1 MEGSGMKKIILSI
14 LFVFSSGI
22 IFFLYSANYQH
33 AEIYICEDEQFT
45 AELSAKAS
53 ISRKELY
60 IVGYCSCQGV
70 DKSLKSLAKKG
81 SCTTEKD
88 NVYICRCIGKA
99 NY

>member
-1 MEGSGMKKIILSI
+1 MKKIILSI
-14 LFVFSSGI
+14 LFVFSTG
-22 IFFLYSANYQH
+22 FMLFLYSANYQH
-33 AEIYICEDEQFT
+33 AEIYVCDNEQFT

-60 IVGYCSCQGV
+60 IVSYCNCQGI
-70 DKSLKSLAKKG
+70 DKSLKSMVKKN
-81 SCTTEKD
+81 SCTAEKE